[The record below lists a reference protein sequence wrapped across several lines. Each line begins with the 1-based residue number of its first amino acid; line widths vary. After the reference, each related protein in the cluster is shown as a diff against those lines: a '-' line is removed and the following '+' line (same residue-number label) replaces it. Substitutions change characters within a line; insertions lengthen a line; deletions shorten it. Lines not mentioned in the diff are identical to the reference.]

1 MKFPP
6 WKFIT
11 RCTPIFSKFLLEVDE
26 VKTRALRPE
35 IVSRSFLRAPL
46 IAYMIN
52 ICARIKIVYYFYL
65 KNNYVFSSI
74 FFLEIWKDIEINF
87 AFKNR
92 VVRFLR

>member
-46 IAYMIN
+46 IG
-52 ICARIKIVYYFYL
+52 
-65 KNNYVFSSI
+65 
-74 FFLEIWKDIEINF
+74 D
-87 AFKNR
+87 
-92 VVRFLR
+92 